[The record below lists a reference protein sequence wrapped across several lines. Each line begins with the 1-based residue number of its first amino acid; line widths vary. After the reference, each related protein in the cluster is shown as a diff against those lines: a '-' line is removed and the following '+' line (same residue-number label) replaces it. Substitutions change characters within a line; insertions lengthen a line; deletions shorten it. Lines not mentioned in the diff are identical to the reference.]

1 MTTTDKKNLVA
12 IASDQTGEQ
21 LKEAIKKHL
30 SGIGYEVKDYSGRD
44 IFESTMGVVKAIQEE
59 GITRGIVIDDYGN
72 APFMIASKH
81 HGIVCAP
88 TYEDYT
94 SSMTRHHNSTQIITL
109 GACITAEKLSCQL
122 AENFVKTEYDGG
134 RHQVRIDMMNRIL

>member
-1 MTTTDKKNLVA
+1 MKVA
-12 IASDQTGEQ
+12 IAANQIGVR
-21 LKEAIKKHL
+21 LK
-30 SGIGYEVKDYSGRD
+30 D
-44 IFESTMGVVKAIQEE
+44 VVKAYLADKGYEMVDYSDADIFTATMNVVKTIKDE
-59 GITRGIVIDDYGN
+59 GITRGIVIDDYGI
-72 APFMIASKH
+72 APFMVASKN

-109 GACITAEKLSCQL
+109 GANITADVLSCQL

-134 RHQVRIDMMNRIL
+134 RHQIRIDMLNREL

>member
-1 MTTTDKKNLVA
+1 MKVA
-12 IASDQTGEQ
+12 IAANQIGAR
-21 LKEAIKKHL
+21 LKDVVKAYLADK
-30 SGIGYEVKDYSGRD
+30 GYEMVDYSDAD
-44 IFESTMGVVKAIQEE
+44 IFTATMNVVKAIKDE
-59 GITRGIVIDDYGN
+59 GITRGIVIDDYGI
-72 APFMIASKH
+72 APFMVASKN

-109 GACITAEKLSCQL
+109 GADITADVLSCQL

-134 RHQVRIDMMNRIL
+134 RHQIRIDMLNREL

>member
-1 MTTTDKKNLVA
+1 MKVA
-12 IASDQTGEQ
+12 IAANQIGAR
-21 LKEAIKKHL
+21 LKDVVKAYLADK
-30 SGIGYEVKDYSGRD
+30 GYEMVDYSYAD
-44 IFESTMGVVKAIQEE
+44 IFTATMNVVKAIKDE
-59 GITRGIVIDDYGN
+59 GITRGIVIDDYGI
-72 APFMIASKH
+72 APFMVASKN

-109 GACITAEKLSCQL
+109 GANITADVLSCQL

-134 RHQVRIDMMNRIL
+134 RHQIRIDMLNREL

>member
-1 MTTTDKKNLVA
+1 MKIA
-12 IASDQTGEQ
+12 IAANQIGAR
-21 LKEAIKKHL
+21 LKDVVKAYLADK
-30 SGIGYEVKDYSGRD
+30 GYEMVDYSDAD
-44 IFESTMGVVKAIQEE
+44 IFTATMNVVKAIKDE
-59 GITRGIVIDDYGN
+59 GITRGIVIDDYGI
-72 APFMIASKH
+72 APFMVASKN

-109 GACITAEKLSCQL
+109 GANITADVLSCQL

-134 RHQVRIDMMNRIL
+134 RHQIRIDMLNREL

>member
-1 MTTTDKKNLVA
+1 MKVA
-12 IASDQTGEQ
+12 IAANQIGVR
-21 LKEAIKKHL
+21 LKDVVKAYLADK
-30 SGIGYEVKDYSGRD
+30 GYEMVDYSDAD
-44 IFESTMGVVKAIQEE
+44 IFTATMNVVKAIKNE
-59 GITRGIVIDDYGN
+59 GITRGIVIDDYGI
-72 APFMIASKH
+72 APFMVASKN

-109 GACITAEKLSCQL
+109 GANITADVLSCQL

-134 RHQVRIDMMNRIL
+134 RHQIRIDMLNREL

>member
-1 MTTTDKKNLVA
+1 MKAYLADK
-12 IASDQTGEQ
+12 
-21 LKEAIKKHL
+21 
-30 SGIGYEVKDYSGRD
+30 GYEMVDYSDAD
-44 IFESTMGVVKAIQEE
+44 IFTATMNVVKAIKDE
-59 GITRGIVIDDYGN
+59 GITRGIVIDDYGI
-72 APFMIASKH
+72 APFMVASKN

-109 GACITAEKLSCQL
+109 GANITADVLSCQL

-134 RHQVRIDMMNRIL
+134 RHQIRIDMLNREL

>member
-1 MTTTDKKNLVA
+1 MKVA
-12 IASDQTGEQ
+12 IAANQIGAR
-21 LKEAIKKHL
+21 LKDVVKAYLADK
-30 SGIGYEVKDYSGRD
+30 GYEMVDYSDAD
-44 IFESTMGVVKAIQEE
+44 IFTATMNVVKAIKDE
-59 GITRGIVIDDYGN
+59 GITRGRVIDDYGV
-72 APFMIASKH
+72 APFMVASKN

-109 GACITAEKLSCQL
+109 GANITADVLSCQL

-134 RHQVRIDMMNRIL
+134 RHQIRIDMLNREL

>member
-1 MTTTDKKNLVA
+1 MKVA
-12 IASDQTGEQ
+12 IAANQIGAR
-21 LKEAIKKHL
+21 LKDVVKAYLADK
-30 SGIGYEVKDYSGRD
+30 SYEMVDYSDAD
-44 IFESTMGVVKAIQEE
+44 IFTATMNVVKAIKDE
-59 GITRGIVIDDYGN
+59 GITRGIVIDDYGV
-72 APFMIASKH
+72 APFMVASKN

-109 GACITAEKLSCQL
+109 GANITADVLSCQL

-134 RHQVRIDMMNRIL
+134 RHQIRIDMLNREL

>member
-1 MTTTDKKNLVA
+1 MKVALAANTD
-12 IASDQTGEQ
+12 GEK
-21 LKEAIKKHL
+21 LKDIIKAHL
-30 SGIGYEVKDYSGRD
+30 ESKGYEIEDFSAQD
-44 IFESTMGVVKAIQEE
+44 IFEATENVVTAIQEQ
-59 GITRGIVIDDYGN
+59 GITRGIVVDDYGV
-72 APFMIASKH
+72 APFMIAAKH

-109 GACITAEKLSCQL
+109 GANVTAENLSCQL

-134 RHQVRIDMMNRIL
+134 RHQIRIDMLNREC

>member
-1 MTTTDKKNLVA
+1 MKVA
-12 IASDQTGEQ
+12 IAAYQIGAR
-21 LKEAIKKHL
+21 LKDVVKAYL
-30 SGIGYEVKDYSGRD
+30 ADRGYEMVDYSDAD
-44 IFESTMGVVKAIQEE
+44 IFTATMNVVKAIKDE
-59 GITRGIVIDDYGN
+59 GITRGIVIDDYGI
-72 APFMIASKH
+72 APFMVASKN

-109 GACITAEKLSCQL
+109 GANITADVLSCQL

-134 RHQVRIDMMNRIL
+134 RHQIRIDMLNREL

>member
-1 MTTTDKKNLVA
+1 MKVA
-12 IASDQTGEQ
+12 IAANQIGAS
-21 LKEAIKKHL
+21 LKDVVKAYLADK
-30 SGIGYEVKDYSGRD
+30 GYEMVDYSDAD
-44 IFESTMGVVKAIQEE
+44 IFTATMNVVKAIKDE
-59 GITRGIVIDDYGN
+59 GITRGIVIDDYGI
-72 APFMIASKH
+72 APFMVASKN

-109 GACITAEKLSCQL
+109 GANITADVLSCQL

-134 RHQVRIDMMNRIL
+134 RHQIRIDMLNREL

>member
-1 MTTTDKKNLVA
+1 MKVA
-12 IASDQTGEQ
+12 IAANQIGAR
-21 LKEAIKKHL
+21 LKDV
-30 SGIGYEVKDYSGRD
+30 VKDYLADKGYEMVDYSDAD
-44 IFESTMGVVKAIQEE
+44 IFTATMNVVKAIKDE
-59 GITRGIVIDDYGN
+59 GITRGIVIDDYGI
-72 APFMIASKH
+72 APFMVASKN

-109 GACITAEKLSCQL
+109 GANITADVLSCQL

-134 RHQVRIDMMNRIL
+134 RHQIRIDMLNREL